1 MKFVIAPD
9 KYKDSL
15 SGFEF
20 CDAVEEGLKRV
31 FQNAEIIKKPLA
43 DGGDGT
49 IAIIGHYLNGN
60 TQKVVVNDPLFRK
73 IEASYLYNEAS
84 ETAFVEMAEA
94 SGLKLLNQEERN
106 CMYTTTYGTGE
117 LIVNAIQ
124 KGASKIILGI
134 GGSATCDA
142 GMGMAHAL
150 GYDFL
155 DTQGNVLSP
164 IGANLIHVAHINDS
178 RVLPE
183 LRDITFLVACDVTNP
198 LYGPNGSAHVYGPQK
213 GASEAEVLAL
223 DKGLRHYATVV
234 NAFVN
239 SNVQE
244 IEGGGAAG
252 GMGVGSRVFL
262 KATLTSGIDLIK
274 ELAVFEEAVQG
285 ADWIITGEGQLD
297 EQTVSG
303 KTISGVLETA
313 KKHKIP
319 VAALCGSVDISIQD
333 QEDMGLAY
341 VTAITSGAMTL
352 QKAIAHSY
360 ENLVM
365 ASYNFARALKS

>member
-20 CDAVEEGLKRV
+20 CDAVEKGLKHV
-31 FQNAEIIKKPLA
+31 FQDAEIIKKPLA

-60 TQKVVVNDPLFRK
+60 IQKVTVNDPLFRK
-73 IEASYLYNEAS
+73 IEASYLYNKAS
-84 ETAFVEMAEA
+84 ETAFIEMAEA
-94 SGLKLLNQEERN
+94 SGLKLLDQKERN
-106 CMYTTTYGTGE
+106 CKYTTTYGIGE
-117 LIVNAIQ
+117 LVVDAIR

-164 IGANLIHVAHINDS
+164 IGANLIHIAHINDS
-178 RVLPE
+178 RVVPE
-183 LRDITFLVACDVTNP
+183 LENITFLVACDVTNP
-198 LYGPNGSAHVYGPQK
+198 LYGPNGSAHIYALQK
-213 GASEAEVLAL
+213 GASKAEVLEL
-223 DKGLRHYATVV
+223 DKGLRNYASIV
-234 NAFVN
+234 NAFTN
-239 SNVQE
+239 TDVQK

-252 GMGVGSRVFL
+252 GMGVGSSIFL

-274 ELAVFEEAVQG
+274 ELASFEEAIQD
-285 ADWIITGEGQLD
+285 ADWIITGEGQID
-297 EQTVSG
+297 HQTLSG
-303 KTISGVLETA
+303 KTILGVVHSA
-313 KKHKIP
+313 KQYNIP
-319 VAALCGSVDISIQD
+319 VAAFCGSVDLSILD
-333 QEDMGLAY
+333 QEKIGLTY
-341 VTAITSGAMTL
+341 VTSIIPRVSTL
-352 QKAIAHSY
+352 QQALQTSY
-360 ENLVM
+360 HNLM
-365 ASYNFARALKS
+365 IASYNFARILK

>member
-20 CDAVEEGLKRV
+20 CDAVEEGLQRV

-60 TQKVVVNDPLFRK
+60 TQRVEVNDPLFRK
-73 IEASYLYNEAS
+73 IEGSYLYNEAS

-155 DTQGNVLSP
+155 DAQGNVLSP

-183 LRDITFLVACDVTNP
+183 LHDITFLVACDVTNP
-198 LYGPNGSAHVYGPQK
+198 LYGSNGSAHVYGSQK

-223 DKGLRHYATVV
+223 DKGLRNYASIV
-234 NAFVN
+234 NTLVN
-239 SNVQE
+239 NHVQE

-252 GMGVGSRVFL
+252 GMGVASCVFL

-274 ELAVFEEAVQG
+274 ELAGFEEAVQE

-297 EQTVSG
+297 EQTISG

-319 VAALCGSVDISIQD
+319 VAALCGSIDISIQD
-333 QEDMGLAY
+333 QEDLGLTYA
-341 VTAITSGAMTL
+341 TAITSGVMTL

>member
-15 SGFEF
+15 SSFEF

-60 TQKVVVNDPLFRK
+60 TQKVAVNDPLFRK

-142 GMGMAHAL
+142 GMGMACL
-150 GYDFL
+150 
-155 DTQGNVLSP
+155 
-164 IGANLIHVAHINDS
+164 
-178 RVLPE
+178 
-183 LRDITFLVACDVTNP
+183 
-198 LYGPNGSAHVYGPQK
+198 LYTS
-213 GASEAEVLAL
+213 
-223 DKGLRHYATVV
+223 D
-234 NAFVN
+234 
-239 SNVQE
+239 
-244 IEGGGAAG
+244 AA
-252 GMGVGSRVFL
+252 
-262 KATLTSGIDLIK
+262 
-274 ELAVFEEAVQG
+274 
-285 ADWIITGEGQLD
+285 D
-297 EQTVSG
+297 E
-303 KTISGVLETA
+303 
-313 KKHKIP
+313 
-319 VAALCGSVDISIQD
+319 
-333 QEDMGLAY
+333 
-341 VTAITSGAMTL
+341 
-352 QKAIAHSY
+352 
-360 ENLVM
+360 
-365 ASYNFARALKS
+365 

>member
-20 CDAVEEGLKRV
+20 CDAVEKGLKRV
-31 FQNAEIIKKPLA
+31 FQDAEIIKKPLA

-49 IAIIGHYLNGN
+49 IAIIDHYLKGN
-60 TQKVVVNDPLFRK
+60 TQKVTVNDPLFRK

-84 ETAFVEMAEA
+84 ETAFIEMAEA
-94 SGLKLLNQEERN
+94 SGLKLLSQEERN
-106 CMYTTTYGTGE
+106 CMYTTTYGIGE
-117 LIVNAIQ
+117 LIIDAIH

-142 GMGMAHAL
+142 GIGMAHAL
-150 GYDFL
+150 GYDFS
-155 DTQGNVLSP
+155 DKQGNVLSP
-164 IGANLIHVAHINDS
+164 IGANLIDVAHINDS

-183 LRDITFLVACDVTNP
+183 LQNITFLVACDVTNP
-198 LYGPNGSAHVYGPQK
+198 LYGPNGSAHIYASQK
-213 GASEAEVLAL
+213 GASEDEVLLL
-223 DKGLRHYATVV
+223 DKGLRNYATVV
-234 NAFVN
+234 NRYVN

-252 GMGVGSRVFL
+252 GMGVGSSVFL

-274 ELAVFEEAVQG
+274 ELAAFEEAIQG

-297 EQTVSG
+297 EQTISG

-313 KKHKIP
+313 KKYKIP
-319 VAALCGSVDISIQD
+319 VAAFCGSITISIKE

-341 VTAITSGAMTL
+341 VTAITSGVMTL
-352 QKAIAHSY
+352 QKAIENSP

-365 ASYNFARALKS
+365 TSYNFAKLLNS